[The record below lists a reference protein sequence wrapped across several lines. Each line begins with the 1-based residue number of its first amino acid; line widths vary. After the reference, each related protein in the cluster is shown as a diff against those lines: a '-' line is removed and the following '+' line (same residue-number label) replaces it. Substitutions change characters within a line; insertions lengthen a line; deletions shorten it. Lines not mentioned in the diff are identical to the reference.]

1 MEENAIWRQLY
12 LHFNSVE
19 IRRSVRL
26 LNTKLAMLR
35 ISLLLGLL
43 MFVLWKAHK
52 SLGMTCLS

>member
-12 LHFNSVE
+12 LQLNSVE

-43 MFVLWKAHK
+43 MFVFWKAHK